1 MTIDEIINLINGSLM
16 EGDSEIVNEKMRAIF
31 GKNKSVSS
39 EEFAKHFE
47 GIITKD

>member
-1 MTIDEIINLINGSLM
+1 MTINEIINLINGSLM
-16 EGDSEIVNEKMRAIF
+16 EGSDEVVEKNMRAIF
-31 GKNKSVSS
+31 GENKSVSL